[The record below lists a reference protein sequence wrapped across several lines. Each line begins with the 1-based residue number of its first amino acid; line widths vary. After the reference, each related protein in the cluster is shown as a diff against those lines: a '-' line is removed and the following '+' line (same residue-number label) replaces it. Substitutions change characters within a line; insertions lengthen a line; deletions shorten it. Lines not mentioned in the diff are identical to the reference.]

1 MLRYGLID
9 EEGINA
15 FDIFKMGID
24 PSSFKNFRTPE
35 SIISHIKTVKNVKG
49 IHVIV
54 FTRLCLAANTI
65 KKSSLYSK
73 FVANLQKY
81 IHTNSLSLDA
91 HPSKLIPPKITISK
105 LVYFTIWQNANNKR
119 V

>member
-1 MLRYGLID
+1 MMKYGLID
-9 EEGINA
+9 KEGIDA
-15 FDIFKMGID
+15 FGIFKMDIH
-24 PSSFKNFRTPE
+24 PSCFKHFKTPE
-35 SIISHIKTVKNVKG
+35 SIIAHIKTVKNIKG

-54 FTRLCLAANTI
+54 FTRLCLTANKI
-65 KKSSLYSK
+65 KTSPLYSK
-73 FVANLQKY
+73 FVSQLQKY

-91 HPSKLIPPKITISK
+91 HPSKLIPPKITLSK